1 MKKYYE
7 AYDERYK
14 IVHQKGIRWF
24 GYKKSNILKKI
35 IKKYQITK
43 KHSILEIGCGEG
55 RDSYYLLK
63 KGYSVLATD
72 ISNEAIQYC
81 KKNFFKYQS
90 QFQILNCLQDSIHHQ
105 YDLIYAIAVIHMFVL
120 DEDRDSF
127 YTFIQKH
134 LSENGIALICSLGDG
149 IYESKTNIQEAFEL
163 QKRNYKRKTM
173 MLPAT
178 SCRMVNWE
186 NYKKEIKKNQLQIIE
201 KGIISMKPLFS
212 KMMYV
217 VVKKQ
222 TKESNIKE

>member
-24 GYKKSNILKKI
+24 GKKESSILKRT

-55 RDSYYLLK
+55 RDAFYLLK

-81 KKNFFKYQS
+81 KKNFLKYQN
-90 QFQILNCLQDSIHHQ
+90 QFQILNCLHDTLNHQ
-105 YDLIYAIAVIHMFVL
+105 YDFIYAIAVIHMFVL

-127 YTFIQKH
+127 YMFVKKH
-134 LSENGIALICSLGDG
+134 LNENGLALICSLGDG
-149 IYESKTNIQEAFEL
+149 ITS
-163 QKRNYKRKTM
+163 QKVIFKKLLN
-173 MLPAT
+173 
-178 SCRMVNWE
+178 C
-186 NYKKEIKKNQLQIIE
+186 KKEI
-201 KGIISMKPLFS
+201 
-212 KMMYV
+212 
-217 VVKKQ
+217 
-222 TKESNIKE
+222 TKEKL

>member
-1 MKKYYE
+1 LKKYYE

-24 GYKKSNILKKI
+24 GKKESSILKRT

-55 RDSYYLLK
+55 RDAFYLLK

-81 KKNFFKYQS
+81 KKNFLKYQN
-90 QFQILNCLQDSIHHQ
+90 QFQILNCLHDTLNHQ
-105 YDLIYAIAVIHMFVL
+105 YDFIYAIAVIHMFVL

-127 YTFIQKH
+127 YMFVKKH
-134 LSENGIALICSLGDG
+134 LNENGLALICSLGDG
-149 IYESKTNIQEAFEL
+149 IYESKSNIQEAFEL

-178 SCRMVNWE
+178 SCRIINWE
-186 NYKKEIKKNQLQIIE
+186 NFKKEILKNQLQIIE
-201 KGIISMKPLFS
+201 NGIISMTPLFN

-217 VVKKQ
+217 IVKK
-222 TKESNIKE
+222 